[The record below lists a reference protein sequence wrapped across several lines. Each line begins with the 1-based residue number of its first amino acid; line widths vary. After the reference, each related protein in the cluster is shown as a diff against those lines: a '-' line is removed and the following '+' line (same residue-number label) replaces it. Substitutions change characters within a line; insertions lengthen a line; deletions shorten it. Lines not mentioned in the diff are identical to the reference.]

1 MYRNNP
7 DENSKQ
13 IKKKIM
19 SKIDELLK
27 KVGADFNLEN
37 KKVKAT
43 VSSDGDKIINIR
55 IEVLK
60 DNSAKIQTE
69 KFEEYVNTLP
79 DDLFMA
85 TLEVLG
91 EDEVKRIDNCIH
103 SEDLESVRSGIIKFK
118 KALSKVIEA
127 KLTELKSI
135 LPSCK

>member
-13 IKKKIM
+13 VKKKIM

-27 KVGADFNLEN
+27 RVGADFNLEN
-37 KKVKAT
+37 KSVKAT
-43 VSSDGDKIINIR
+43 VTSNGSNIINIR

-118 KALSKVIEA
+118 QALSKVIEA
-127 KLTELKSI
+127 KLNELKSI
-135 LPSCK
+135 LESKY